1 MPSSKRSRI
10 QAYLD
15 PELAEVVRLRAQEE
29 DRAESREITRL
40 VKLGLEADVKNYN
53 LGGALFR
60 TKADI
65 QLHIRGVRDSTP
77 LGQRVED
84 AAVLALMQL
93 HPEWETKTDGG
104 GWLGTAMIHHPSRA
118 RPTKELAICFTESS
132 KVVDISWTKL
142 LPLLSKGVSY
152 IHTLDDPLAEL
163 RAAARAE
170 IEDQVAP
177 LRRSGY
183 EVDHVYPKTFEAL
196 LYAWMVEQSLRV
208 GDVVVAWNDG
218 PLTGC
223 HFADPV
229 QAASWRLYHADSAVL
244 ETVSKEEHTRR
255 TQRSKVDWSPLC
267 DNTST
272 SVSECDGLVA

>member
-1 MPSSKRSRI
+1 MPTSKRSRI

-15 PELAEVVRLRAQEE
+15 PELAEAVRLRAREE

-53 LGGALFR
+53 LGGVLFR

-65 QLHIRGVRDSTP
+65 QLHVRGVRDATP

-84 AAVLALMQL
+84 AAVLALIQL
-93 HPEWETKTDGG
+93 HPEWEAKTDGG
-104 GWLGTAMIHHPSRA
+104 GWLGTAMIHRPSKA
-118 RPTKELAICFTESS
+118 RPTKELAICFTGSS
-132 KVVDISWTKL
+132 RVVDISWTKL

-177 LRRSGY
+177 LRRNGY

-196 LYAWMVEQSLRV
+196 LYVWIVGQGLRV
-208 GDVVVAWNDG
+208 SGVAVAWNDG

-223 HFADPV
+223 RFADPA
-229 QAASWRLYHADSAVL
+229 QATSWRLYHADNAVL
-244 ETVSKEEHTRR
+244 EAVSKEEHTQR
-255 TQRSKVDWSPLC
+255 TQRSKIDWSPLL
-267 DNTST
+267 D
-272 SVSECDGLVA
+272 